1 MALAQVLVAGYN
13 LFEMG
18 SDNVTASD
26 WQGTTDPTA
35 FNTSVQQHKALK
47 HTQSW
52 AVLWPFQLEFAAPD
66 PRTHTPTP
74 MRWRKQT
81 RPAQLTIRHC
91 QMALTGRAPTRP
103 PWT

>member
-47 HTQSW
+47 HT
-52 AVLWPFQLEFAAPD
+52 
-66 PRTHTPTP
+66 
-74 MRWRKQT
+74 
-81 RPAQLTIRHC
+81 PA
-91 QMALTGRAPTRP
+91 
-103 PWT
+103 